1 MKPVQSCFVDS
12 RSASPGRGR
21 RILSMAS
28 SKLEVNNMR
37 KAFGGLQAVNDVS
50 FSIPQGSVTGL
61 IGPNGSGK
69 TTLFNCITKLL
80 KPDSGSVFFNGQ
92 RVDQLSSFKIARKGI
107 RRTFQEVRLF
117 RELTVMENMGI
128 AAMGAGIHGWKE
140 KAFVSLERMGVIE
153 KIETKCINLS
163 VGQQKLVEL
172 AMCLMVESDF
182 IMLDEPV
189 AGVNPVIEDHIV
201 RQIQE
206 CRAEGKTF
214 LIIEHDIPFIMSIS
228 DTIIVL
234 HLGQKLAE
242 GKPADIQGNDQVL
255 QAYLGRSVNP

>member
-1 MKPVQSCFVDS
+1 MTS
-12 RSASPGRGR
+12 
-21 RILSMAS
+21 L
-28 SKLEVNNMR
+28 KLEVKNIS

-80 KPDSGSVFFNGQ
+80 KPDSGNVFLNGQ
-92 RVDQLSSFKIARKGI
+92 RIDRLASFKIARKGI

-117 RELTVMENMGI
+117 KDLTVIENMGI
-128 AAMGAGIHGWKE
+128 AALGAGIHSWNE
-140 KAFVSLERMGVIE
+140 KALASLERMGIIE
-153 KIETKCINLS
+153 KTESKCINLS

-189 AGVNPVIEDHIV
+189 AGVNPVIEDRIARH
-201 RQIQE
+201 IQE
-206 CRAEGKTF
+206 CKAERKTF
-214 LIIEHDIPFIMSIS
+214 LIIEHDIPFIMGIS

-234 HLGQKLAE
+234 HLGEKLTE
-242 GKPADIQGNDQVL
+242 GKPADVQENDQVL
-255 QAYLGRSVNP
+255 QAYLGRSISK

>member
-1 MKPVQSCFVDS
+1 MVQNNFADS
-12 RSASPGRGR
+12 RHIPEKRKGVASAVST
-21 RILSMAS
+21 
-28 SKLEVNNMR
+28 KLEVNNIK

-50 FSIPQGSVTGL
+50 FSISRGSVTGL

-92 RVDQLSSFKIARKGI
+92 RVDHLSSFKIARQGI

-117 RELTVMENMGI
+117 KELTVMENMGI
-128 AAMGAGIHGWKE
+128 AAMGARVHGWKE
-140 KAFVSLERMGVIE
+140 RAASSLERMGVLE
-153 KIETKCINLS
+153 KKEAKCITLS

-189 AGVNPVIEDHIV
+189 AGVNPVIEDRILQ
-201 RQIQE
+201 QIQE
-206 CRAEGKTF
+206 CKAEGKTF
-214 LIIEHDIPFIMSIS
+214 LVIEHDIPFIMGIS
-228 DTIIVL
+228 DAIIVL
-234 HLGQKLAE
+234 HLGEKLAE
-242 GKPADIQGNDQVL
+242 GKPSEIQENDQVL
-255 QAYLGRSVNP
+255 HAYLGRGSRQ